1 MTKQQ
6 KQVYETPTIETLELR
21 FEGAILDGSNYGSS
35 QAAGQGFSSG
45 NGNIF
50 DYTDGDDF

>member
-21 FEGAILDGSNYGSS
+21 FEGAILDGSNNVYGNPGF
-35 QAAGQGFSSG
+35 AGGT
-45 NGNIF
+45 IE
-50 DYTDGDDF
+50 DGETYNF

>member
-21 FEGAILDGSNYGSS
+21 FEGMICGSFNSDGTE
-35 QAAGQGFSSG
+35 
-45 NGNIF
+45 IF
-50 DYTDGDDF
+50 NDGGDENF